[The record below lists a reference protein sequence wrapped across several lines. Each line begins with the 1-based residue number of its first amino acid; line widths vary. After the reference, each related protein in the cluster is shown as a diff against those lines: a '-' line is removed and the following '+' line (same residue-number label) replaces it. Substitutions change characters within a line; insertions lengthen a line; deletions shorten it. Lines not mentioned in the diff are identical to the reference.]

1 MNQGLFCE
9 ICGDAYDPADHTDGF
24 HCSVQRNLVRQ
35 HKVKM
40 MSVADYEFVKAE
52 NVQLKQLLIEV
63 RKAVQKL
70 LVL

>member
-9 ICGDAYDPADHTDGF
+9 ICGDVYDPADHTGGF
-24 HCSVQRNLVRQ
+24 HCGGKLSRVRQ
-35 HKVKM
+35 RKVKM
-40 MSVADYEFVKAE
+40 MPVANHQFVKAE
-52 NVQLKQLLIEV
+52 NVRLKQLLVEV